1 VVTIQPLEMS
11 DRLGTIG
18 LPLPG
23 VGHRIVRED
32 GTEVMEPGE
41 VGELHVRS
49 PWIMLGYSDPRDTE
63 RAVVGG
69 WLRTGDL
76 VSADESG
83 LLYFRGVKKRMIKY
97 KGYPIFPKDLE
108 EVLKRH
114 PAVKEALVKG
124 ERDPEVGERPVGYV
138 VLREGYDGKVSEE
151 ELMDFVNSKVA
162 GYKKLRALRI
172 VKSFEELR

>member
-1 VVTIQPLEMS
+1 MVTIQPLEMS

-23 VGHRIVRED
+23 LGHRIVRED

-97 KGYPIFPKDLE
+97 KGYPIFPRDLE

-172 VKSFEELR
+172 VKSFEKLR